1 MLLEEFSFIK
11 ITSENV
17 VLTALHLENRR
28 LYLRINETVGKVIG
42 VRLEMSRK
50 FKVKEIWLIDTL
62 GKRKEKP
69 GIEKNSVMLNIGEFS
84 LGTLEIILD

>member
-62 GKRKEKP
+62 GKRKEKL
-69 GIEKNSVMLNIGEFS
+69 GIERNSVMLNIGGFS